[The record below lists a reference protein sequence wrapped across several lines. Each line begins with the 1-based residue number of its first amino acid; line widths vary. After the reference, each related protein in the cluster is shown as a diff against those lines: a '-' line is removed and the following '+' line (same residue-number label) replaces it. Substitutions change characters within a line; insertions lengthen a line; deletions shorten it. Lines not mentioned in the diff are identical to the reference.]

1 MDRYSELSRR
11 LEKAS
16 AEGRLA
22 EETAA
27 IRKNGNA
34 EEKEK
39 LELLLHPEESP
50 LVVQLKGCECESGG
64 KSACQAACLFD
75 AIRRDE
81 NGRLVISG
89 ECTGCGRCIDAC
101 PEQALAGRRDAVPL
115 LGLLREQ
122 KTPVYA
128 MIAPAFSGQFRAE
141 VTSGKLRSAFKTL
154 GFYGMIEVALFADI
168 LTLKEALEFDRSIH
182 DDRDF
187 LLTSCCCPMW
197 VALIC
202 RSYSQLIPH
211 VPPSVS
217 PMVACGRSIKRMHP
231 EAKTV
236 FIGPCLAKKA
246 EAKEADI
253 ADAVDFVLTFEE
265 TAELFRLMKIDPAA
279 MPEDESDHSS
289 RAGRIYA
296 RTSGVSEAVEKTLA
310 RLRPELKIPLRS
322 RQADGIVACKALLK
336 QIADGRIDA
345 NFIEGMGC
353 RGGCVGGPKR
363 LIDPGEATGHVNRY
377 GDEAAYPTPA
387 DNPYVLDV
395 LRRLGFGTVESL
407 LDRDSTFTRRFGPPE
422 SK

>member
-1 MDRYSELSRR
+1 MDSYSELSRR

-16 AEGRLA
+16 AEGRLT
-22 EETAA
+22 EAA
-27 IRKNGNA
+27 GKIRENGTA
-34 EEKEK
+34 EEKK
-39 LELLLHPEESP
+39 NLDILLNPEESP
-50 LVVQLKGCECESGG
+50 LVVQLKSCGCENNGE
-64 KSACQAACLFD
+64 SACQAACLFD

-101 PEQALAGRRDAVPL
+101 PEQALAGRRDVLPL

-122 KTPVYA
+122 QTPVYA
-128 MIAPAFSGQFRAE
+128 MIAPAFSGQFHEE

-182 DDRDF
+182 DDHDF

-197 VALIC
+197 MALI
-202 RSYSQLIPH
+202 RKSYSQLIPH

-246 EAKEADI
+246 EAKEPDI
-253 ADAVDFVLTFEE
+253 ADAVDYVLTFDE
-265 TAELFRLMKIDPAA
+265 TAELFRLTNIDPAA

-310 RLRPELKIPLRS
+310 RLRPELKIPLHS
-322 RQADGIVACKALLK
+322 KQADGIVACKAMLK
-336 QIADGRIDA
+336 EIADGKIEA

-353 RGGCVGGPKR
+353 RGGCVGGPRR
-363 LIDPGEATGHVNRY
+363 LIDPVEAAGHVNRY

-395 LRRLGFGTVESL
+395 LHRLGFGTVESL
-407 LDRDSTFTRRFGPPE
+407 LDRDSTFTRNFGPAE
-422 SK
+422 NK